1 MENISSLSY
10 DPKEF
15 NTENT
20 AEMDELTPISVAN
33 STINLNSDNIATSQF
48 DLKDNIN
55 INNEKDSI
63 NEKRKLNI
71 FNFIEE
77 EDEDK
82 YQEDNPNKIKII
94 DTENNNI
101 KGINSINIINEN
113 DNILKKDSL
122 SKTKSL

>member
-1 MENISSLSY
+1 MESISSLSY

-55 INNEKDSI
+55 INNEKDNI

-82 YQEDNPNKIKII
+82 
-94 DTENNNI
+94 
-101 KGINSINIINEN
+101 
-113 DNILKKDSL
+113 
-122 SKTKSL
+122 